1 MYISNNSKENTF
13 DRKRVCLDVFP
24 GQAFFFCCCC
34 CSNFNAH
41 WQSHTSLSPLPLWFF
56 LLSVVFF
63 FVFYC
68 LANAQNTRAYSVAY
82 ALRHDSAA
90 HRTHIN
96 TQKVCTCRWSVSVR
110 FVFFFSSSVT
120 LTFFFFFRCC
130 CFLLFSLAS
139 FFFLHLRGKGGAGV
153 TSRVELQNLLL
164 LIATIKRNK
173 EPLLLDSLAY
183 ITLFVSSSFYC
194 LKGSV
199 FSDDRRLF
207 YFYFFFF
214 DLPLESYLASF
225 FVWSTKE
232 KKEIPELTKSTQ
244 STTTVWKWS
253 SFFFLFCFVLFCF
266 VLFVAYTAKF
276 E

>member
-1 MYISNNSKENTF
+1 MYISNNSKESTF

-24 GQAFFFCCCC
+24 GQAFFFCCCCCC

-120 LTFFFFFRCC
+120 LTLLFFFFVVVVFC
-130 CFLLFSLAS
+130 CF
-139 FFFLHLRGKGGAGV
+139 
-153 TSRVELQNLLL
+153 
-164 LIATIKRNK
+164 
-173 EPLLLDSLAY
+173 PLLP
-183 ITLFVSSSFYC
+183 SSFYIFEE
-194 LKGSV
+194 KEVQVSQAGSN
-199 FSDDRRLF
+199 SKT
-207 YFYFFFF
+207 
-214 DLPLESYLASF
+214 S
-225 FVWSTKE
+225 
-232 KKEIPELTKSTQ
+232 
-244 STTTVWKWS
+244 
-253 SFFFLFCFVLFCF
+253 CF
-266 VLFVAYTAKF
+266 
-276 E
+276 